1 MKLNKSNSDYFLNFI
16 SMKTLMFILIFF
28 LLPSK
33 IFGAVNDVYYCEM
46 DHLIMIK
53 NNEQDS
59 YEPQKFKFKRLKNE
73 IQFGEE
79 EGYFKNF
86 YLKINFS
93 SGEMFSA
100 DNEGMSNFHYIDGRF
115 YYSAATYEKAYAIN
129 GNCSVF

>member
-59 YEPQKFKFKRLKNE
+59 YEPQTVSYTHLTLPTKR
-73 IQFGEE
+73 I
-79 EGYFKNF
+79 
-86 YLKINFS
+86 
-93 SGEMFSA
+93 
-100 DNEGMSNFHYIDGRF
+100 
-115 YYSAATYEKAYAIN
+115 
-129 GNCSVF
+129 V